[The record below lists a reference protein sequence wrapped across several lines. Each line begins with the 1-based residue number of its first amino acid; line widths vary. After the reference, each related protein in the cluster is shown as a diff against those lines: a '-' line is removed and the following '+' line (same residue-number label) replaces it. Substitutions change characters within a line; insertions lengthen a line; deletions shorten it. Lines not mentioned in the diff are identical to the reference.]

1 MIFLIKPMDKL
12 LKQHKVIFKWRGLV
26 WNFKRMVSGRV
37 KLLSGTVIF
46 SGVTIIFGP
55 PANIRYRLTVL
66 MHNSGHFGPPYR
78 FGPLGP
84 PALPGLPMASYATGH
99 FYQLVVDS
107 WLRLRS
113 AIRFQG
119 RWKYATRKRVEMFFS
134 VIENVAHTRSP
145 LPFFSRRSFYSSLSL
160 SLSLLRIHTHILAL
174 SQTWRRSIYLATTST
189 YCYARR
195 D

>member
-1 MIFLIKPMDKL
+1 
-12 LKQHKVIFKWRGLV
+12 
-26 WNFKRMVSGRV
+26 MVSGRV
-37 KLLSGTVIF
+37 RLLFGTVIF

-66 MHNSGHFGPPYR
+66 IHNSGHFGPPLP
-78 FGPLGP
+78 FWAPGP

-119 RWKYATRKRVEMFFS
+119 RWKYATHKRVEMFFS

-145 LPFFSRRSFYSSLSL
+145 LPFFSRRSFYSGLSL
-160 SLSLLRIHTHILAL
+160 SYTHTHTHLGAITNLASVDLPCNNVDLLLRSSWFNSAL
-174 SQTWRRSIYLATTST
+174 PTENIACMMQHVFSIKWP
-189 YCYARR
+189 
-195 D
+195 